1 MMGFLHGVPY
11 MFKLSK
17 RNKDQI
23 KPEMYKQFE
32 SFFLLCFQE
41 NDWQYNIN
49 PVITAFYERQD

>member
-32 SFFLLCFQE
+32 SFFFTLFSRKWLAI
-41 NDWQYNIN
+41 QY
-49 PVITAFYERQD
+49 